1 MTSHPDWGTR
11 TKATEAATAF
21 SAQIKNRYGPSAL
34 PSPSPTT
41 VLPTTNPN
49 SPQPTVLITGLTRN
63 SLGEAAALA
72 IAAQGPALL
81 ILASRT
87 PANLDYVAREIASVR
102 PSTAVATVQL
112 DLLSQASV
120 RRAAGAIRRLAPR
133 LDVLVN
139 NAGVMTR
146 ARRTSPEGVEAQF
159 AINHVGPFLLT
170 NLLVGLLVAAAE
182 ARGGTEGEGGE
193 GGVMQAS
200 PRVVNVSSLGLRLSP
215 VRFHDYNV
223 EGREV
228 PPEERGPPDDKL
240 PKQFVSEVDGY
251 RGFTA
256 YGQSKTANVLF
267 AVALTQRL
275 KSRGVVAYGLHPG
288 SIWTNLSRDLDE
300 EGNAAIAGTAK
311 DWKSPDEG
319 ASTVIVAAFDPA
331 LNEPSGSFLSDCQ
344 FYEPPPY
351 ATDPEI
357 ADRLWSLSED
367 LVKEKFDLSSKL

>member
-1 MTSHPDWGTR
+1 MTSHPEWGTR

-21 SAQIKNRYGPSAL
+21 SNQIKDRY
-34 PSPSPTT
+34 
-41 VLPTTNPN
+41 
-49 SPQPTVLITGLTRN
+49 VLITGLTRN

-87 PANLDYVAREIASVR
+87 PANLDYVAGEIRSVR
-102 PSTAVATVQL
+102 PATAVATVPL

-120 RRAAGAIRRLAPR
+120 RRAAAAVRRLAPR

-139 NAGVMTR
+139 NAGVVTR

-159 AINHVGPFLLT
+159 ATNHVGPFLLT
-170 NLLVGLLVAAAE
+170 NLLAGMLVAAADQ
-182 ARGGTEGEGGE
+182 AKAGEGEGA
-193 GGVMQAS
+193 VVRAS

-223 EGREV
+223 EGKEV

-240 PKQFVSEVDGY
+240 PRQFVSEVDGY

-288 SIWTNLSRDLDE
+288 SIWTNLSRDLNE
-300 EGNAAIAGTAK
+300 EGYAAIAGTAK

-351 ATDPEI
+351 ATDPDI

>member
-1 MTSHPDWGTR
+1 MTSHPEWGTR

-21 SAQIKNRYGPSAL
+21 SAQIKNRY
-34 PSPSPTT
+34 
-41 VLPTTNPN
+41 
-49 SPQPTVLITGLTRN
+49 VLITGLTRN

-120 RRAAGAIRRLAPR
+120 RRAAAAIRRLAPR

-170 NLLVGLLVAAAE
+170 NLLVGLLVKAAE
-182 ARGGTEGEGGE
+182 ARGGTEGEGE
-193 GGVMQAS
+193 GPVAS

>member
-1 MTSHPDWGTR
+1 MTSHPEWGTR

-21 SAQIKNRYGPSAL
+21 SAQIKNRY
-34 PSPSPTT
+34 
-41 VLPTTNPN
+41 
-49 SPQPTVLITGLTRN
+49 VLITGLTRN

-120 RRAAGAIRRLAPR
+120 RRAAAAIRRLAPR

-146 ARRTSPEGVEAQF
+146 ARRTSPEGIEAQF
-159 AINHVGPFLLT
+159 AINHVGP
-170 NLLVGLLVAAAE
+170 
-182 ARGGTEGEGGE
+182 
-193 GGVMQAS
+193 
-200 PRVVNVSSLGLRLSP
+200 
-215 VRFHDYNV
+215 
-223 EGREV
+223 
-228 PPEERGPPDDKL
+228 
-240 PKQFVSEVDGY
+240 
-251 RGFTA
+251 
-256 YGQSKTANVLF
+256 
-267 AVALTQRL
+267 
-275 KSRGVVAYGLHPG
+275 
-288 SIWTNLSRDLDE
+288 DLDE

-367 LVKEKFDLSSKL
+367 LVKEKFDLPSKL